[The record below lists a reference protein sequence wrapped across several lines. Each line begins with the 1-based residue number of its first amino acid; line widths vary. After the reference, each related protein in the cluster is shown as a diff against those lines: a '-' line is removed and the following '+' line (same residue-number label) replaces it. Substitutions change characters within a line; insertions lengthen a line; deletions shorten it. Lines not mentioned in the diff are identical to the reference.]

1 MIEIKRKNGGFT
13 SLYKIEIKKYKR
25 IIKIYNQTAFSSFFR
40 TNLNKTKP
48 FYKSLNNIG
57 ISPRYRVVS
66 DHIIEIDEIEND
78 IQLNK
83 KELFFDKDKLK
94 KFRDRVLL
102 IQKIDKKTL
111 KKDLISEIKH
121 YLIYTETPKIIRNNF
136 KKLEKYINRY
146 PQNKVCHGDV
156 HFGNLLVSKEKYYLL
171 DWDYSLI
178 SCLGYDIAMFAYLEK
193 LNQKQIEILS
203 DTFKISISEIKHYLP
218 ICVLLDCL
226 YQNILFKK
234 INRKLMKEVSKFIED
249 TL

>member
-1 MIEIKRKNGGFT
+1 
-13 SLYKIEIKKYKR
+13 
-25 IIKIYNQTAFSSFFR
+25 
-40 TNLNKTKP
+40 
-48 FYKSLNNIG
+48 
-57 ISPRYRVVS
+57 VS

-111 KKDLISEIKH
+111 KKDLTSEIKR

-146 PQNKVCHGDV
+146 PQNKVCHGDI
-156 HFGNLLVSKEKYYLL
+156 HFGNLLVSKGKYYLL

-234 INRKLMKEVSKFIED
+234 INRKLIKEVSKFIED

>member
-13 SLYKIEIKKYKR
+13 SLYKIEIKKYKK
-25 IIKIYNQTAFSSFFR
+25 IIKIYNQNAFSSFFR

-66 DHIIEIDEIEND
+66 DHIIEIDEIKND

-94 KFRDRVLL
+94 KFRDRVML

-111 KKDLISEIKH
+111 KKDLTSEIKR

-146 PQNKVCHGDV
+146 PQNKVCHGDI
-156 HFGNLLVSKEKYYLL
+156 HFGNLLASKEKYYLL

-234 INRKLMKEVSKFIED
+234 INRKLIKEVSKFIED

>member
-1 MIEIKRKNGGFT
+1 MIKIKRKNGGFT
-13 SLYKIEIKKYKR
+13 SLYKIEIKKYKK

-57 ISPRYRVVS
+57 ISPRYRVMS

-111 KKDLISEIKH
+111 KKDLTSEIKR

-146 PQNKVCHGDV
+146 PQNKVCHGDI
-156 HFGNLLVSKEKYYLL
+156 HFGNLLASKEKYYLL

-226 YQNILFKK
+226 YQNILSKK
-234 INRKLMKEVSKFIED
+234 INRKLIKEVSKFIED

>member
-13 SLYKIEIKKYKR
+13 SLYKIEIKKYKK

-94 KFRDRVLL
+94 KFRDRVLF

-111 KKDLISEIKH
+111 KKDLTSEIKR

-146 PQNKVCHGDV
+146 PQNKVCHGDI
-156 HFGNLLVSKEKYYLL
+156 HFGNLLASKEKYYLL

-234 INRKLMKEVSKFIED
+234 INRKLIKEVSKFIED